1 VVSNVLRL
9 PAPTLAST
17 WAALANQR
25 HRDVAALR
33 REGRTAEADALFE
46 DVRKLDDLARAA
58 RVREANAEIDRQR
71 REATHRA
78 VAKVLAGLLDAV
90 EEA

>member
-1 VVSNVLRL
+1 VSVVLYL
-9 PAPTLAST
+9 APPTKAAT

-46 DVRKLDDLARAA
+46 DVRQLDGLAQAA
-58 RVREANAEIDRQR
+58 RVREADAEIARKR
-71 REATHRA
+71 RETTRRA
-78 VAKVLAGLLDAV
+78 VARAFSGLLDAA